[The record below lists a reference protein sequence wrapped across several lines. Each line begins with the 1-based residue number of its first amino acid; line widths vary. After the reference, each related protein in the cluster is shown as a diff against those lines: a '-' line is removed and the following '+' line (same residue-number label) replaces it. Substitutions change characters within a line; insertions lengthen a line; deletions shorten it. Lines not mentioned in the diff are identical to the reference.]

1 MNYSV
6 MSSAPAPRQ
15 ECALR
20 TLCILSGLGLA
31 TDGIVLFLISRTE
44 STLQFLLQSYY
55 M

>member
-6 MSSAPAPRQ
+6 LSSAPAPRQ
-15 ECALR
+15 EWVLR
-20 TLCILSGLGLA
+20 IFCILCGLSLA
-31 TDGIVLFLISRTE
+31 TDGVVLFIIKSTE